1 MQYIFEAMTA
11 IQLKTLL
18 IHRISEINDV
28 SFLKALKTILDS
40 KTETG
45 VIQLTQEQLDDIIA
59 SKKEIEQGLFIENN
73 AFRKRSQTMAKRK
86 IVWSNRA
93 KIRLYA
99 ILDFYIVRNKSKVY
113 SIKLQKLISK
123 EVNLLLKQPDLGLKT
138 SEDTTRGLII
148 ENYIVYYEITD
159 DKIIIHTIW
168 DSRQNPDN
176 KIIK

>member
-1 MQYIFEAMTA
+1 
-11 IQLKTLL
+11 
-18 IHRISEINDV
+18 
-28 SFLKALKTILDS
+28 
-40 KTETG
+40 
-45 VIQLTQEQLDDIIA
+45 
-59 SKKEIEQGLFIENN
+59 
-73 AFRKRSQTMAKRK
+73 MAKRK
-86 IVWSNRA
+86 IVWSNKA

-123 EVNLLLKQPDLGLKT
+123 EINLLIKQPDLGLKT
-138 SEDTTRGLII
+138 SEETTRGLII

-168 DSRQNPDN
+168 GSRQNPDN

>member
-1 MQYIFEAMTA
+1 
-11 IQLKTLL
+11 
-18 IHRISEINDV
+18 
-28 SFLKALKTILDS
+28 
-40 KTETG
+40 
-45 VIQLTQEQLDDIIA
+45 
-59 SKKEIEQGLFIENN
+59 
-73 AFRKRSQTMAKRK
+73 MAQHK
-86 IVWSNRA
+86 IVWSDRA
-93 KIRLYA
+93 KIRLFA
-99 ILDFYIVRNKSKVY
+99 ILDFYIVRNNSKIY

-168 DSRQNPDN
+168 DSRQNPDS

>member
-1 MQYIFEAMTA
+1 
-11 IQLKTLL
+11 
-18 IHRISEINDV
+18 
-28 SFLKALKTILDS
+28 
-40 KTETG
+40 
-45 VIQLTQEQLDDIIA
+45 
-59 SKKEIEQGLFIENN
+59 
-73 AFRKRSQTMAKRK
+73 MAKRK

-138 SEDTTRGLII
+138 SEDSTRGLII
-148 ENYIVYYEITD
+148 ENYIVYYEIID

>member
-1 MQYIFEAMTA
+1 
-11 IQLKTLL
+11 
-18 IHRISEINDV
+18 
-28 SFLKALKTILDS
+28 
-40 KTETG
+40 
-45 VIQLTQEQLDDIIA
+45 
-59 SKKEIEQGLFIENN
+59 
-73 AFRKRSQTMAKRK
+73 MAKRK

-93 KIRLYA
+93 KIRLFS
-99 ILDFYIVRNKSKVY
+99 ILDFYIVRNNSKTY

-159 DKIIIHTIW
+159 DNIIIHTIW

-176 KIIK
+176 KTIK

>member
-1 MQYIFEAMTA
+1 
-11 IQLKTLL
+11 
-18 IHRISEINDV
+18 
-28 SFLKALKTILDS
+28 
-40 KTETG
+40 
-45 VIQLTQEQLDDIIA
+45 
-59 SKKEIEQGLFIENN
+59 
-73 AFRKRSQTMAKRK
+73 MAKRK

-93 KIRLYA
+93 KIRLFA
-99 ILDFYIVRNKSKVY
+99 ILDFYIVRNNSKTY

-148 ENYIVYYEITD
+148 ENYIVYCEITD

>member
-1 MQYIFEAMTA
+1 
-11 IQLKTLL
+11 
-18 IHRISEINDV
+18 
-28 SFLKALKTILDS
+28 
-40 KTETG
+40 
-45 VIQLTQEQLDDIIA
+45 
-59 SKKEIEQGLFIENN
+59 
-73 AFRKRSQTMAKRK
+73 MAKRK

-99 ILDFYIVRNKSKVY
+99 ILDFFIVRNKSKVY

-148 ENYIVYYEITD
+148 ENYIVYYEISG

-168 DSRQNPDN
+168 DSRQNPDD

>member
-1 MQYIFEAMTA
+1 
-11 IQLKTLL
+11 
-18 IHRISEINDV
+18 
-28 SFLKALKTILDS
+28 
-40 KTETG
+40 
-45 VIQLTQEQLDDIIA
+45 
-59 SKKEIEQGLFIENN
+59 
-73 AFRKRSQTMAKRK
+73 MAKRK

-93 KIRLYA
+93 KIRLFA

-138 SEDTTRGLII
+138 SEDSTRGLII

-159 DKIIIHTIW
+159 EKIIIHTIW

>member
-1 MQYIFEAMTA
+1 
-11 IQLKTLL
+11 
-18 IHRISEINDV
+18 
-28 SFLKALKTILDS
+28 
-40 KTETG
+40 
-45 VIQLTQEQLDDIIA
+45 
-59 SKKEIEQGLFIENN
+59 
-73 AFRKRSQTMAKRK
+73 MAKRK

-93 KIRLYA
+93 KIRLFA
-99 ILDFYIVRNKSKVY
+99 ILDFYIVRNNSKTY

-123 EVNLLLKQPDLGLKT
+123 EVNLLLKQSDLGLKT
-138 SEDTTRGLII
+138 SEDTIRGLII

>member
-1 MQYIFEAMTA
+1 
-11 IQLKTLL
+11 
-18 IHRISEINDV
+18 
-28 SFLKALKTILDS
+28 
-40 KTETG
+40 
-45 VIQLTQEQLDDIIA
+45 
-59 SKKEIEQGLFIENN
+59 
-73 AFRKRSQTMAKRK
+73 MAKRK

-99 ILDFYIVRNKSKVY
+99 ILDFYIVRNKSNVY

>member
-1 MQYIFEAMTA
+1 
-11 IQLKTLL
+11 
-18 IHRISEINDV
+18 
-28 SFLKALKTILDS
+28 
-40 KTETG
+40 
-45 VIQLTQEQLDDIIA
+45 
-59 SKKEIEQGLFIENN
+59 
-73 AFRKRSQTMAKRK
+73 MAKRK

-159 DKIIIHTIW
+159 DTIIIHTIW
-168 DSRQNPDN
+168 DCRQNPDD

>member
-1 MQYIFEAMTA
+1 
-11 IQLKTLL
+11 
-18 IHRISEINDV
+18 
-28 SFLKALKTILDS
+28 
-40 KTETG
+40 
-45 VIQLTQEQLDDIIA
+45 
-59 SKKEIEQGLFIENN
+59 
-73 AFRKRSQTMAKRK
+73 MAKRK

-99 ILDFYIVRNKSKVY
+99 ILDFYIKINKSKVY

-138 SEDTTRGLII
+138 SEETTRGLII
-148 ENYIVYYEITD
+148 QDYIVYYEISD

-168 DSRQNPDN
+168 DCRQNPDD

>member
-1 MQYIFEAMTA
+1 
-11 IQLKTLL
+11 
-18 IHRISEINDV
+18 
-28 SFLKALKTILDS
+28 
-40 KTETG
+40 
-45 VIQLTQEQLDDIIA
+45 
-59 SKKEIEQGLFIENN
+59 
-73 AFRKRSQTMAKRK
+73 MAKRK

-93 KIRLYA
+93 KIRLFA
-99 ILDFYIVRNKSKVY
+99 ILDFYIVRNNSKTY
-113 SIKLQKLISK
+113 SIKLQNLISK

-159 DKIIIHTIW
+159 DRIIIHTIW

>member
-1 MQYIFEAMTA
+1 
-11 IQLKTLL
+11 
-18 IHRISEINDV
+18 
-28 SFLKALKTILDS
+28 
-40 KTETG
+40 
-45 VIQLTQEQLDDIIA
+45 
-59 SKKEIEQGLFIENN
+59 
-73 AFRKRSQTMAKRK
+73 MAKRK

-123 EVNLLLKQPDLGLKT
+123 EVNLLLKQPDLGLRT

>member
-1 MQYIFEAMTA
+1 
-11 IQLKTLL
+11 
-18 IHRISEINDV
+18 
-28 SFLKALKTILDS
+28 
-40 KTETG
+40 
-45 VIQLTQEQLDDIIA
+45 
-59 SKKEIEQGLFIENN
+59 
-73 AFRKRSQTMAKRK
+73 MAKRK

-99 ILDFYIVRNKSKVY
+99 ILDFYAVRNKSKVY

-123 EVNLLLKQPDLGLKT
+123 EVKLLLKQPDLGLKT
-138 SEDTTRGLII
+138 SEDSTWGLII

-168 DSRQNPDN
+168 KNRQNTDN

>member
-1 MQYIFEAMTA
+1 
-11 IQLKTLL
+11 
-18 IHRISEINDV
+18 
-28 SFLKALKTILDS
+28 
-40 KTETG
+40 
-45 VIQLTQEQLDDIIA
+45 
-59 SKKEIEQGLFIENN
+59 
-73 AFRKRSQTMAKRK
+73 MAKRK

-93 KIRLYA
+93 KIRLFA
-99 ILDFYIVRNKSKVY
+99 ILDFYIVRNNSKTY

-138 SEDTTRGLII
+138 TEDTTRGLII

-159 DKIIIHTIW
+159 DRIIIHTIW

>member
-1 MQYIFEAMTA
+1 
-11 IQLKTLL
+11 
-18 IHRISEINDV
+18 
-28 SFLKALKTILDS
+28 
-40 KTETG
+40 
-45 VIQLTQEQLDDIIA
+45 
-59 SKKEIEQGLFIENN
+59 
-73 AFRKRSQTMAKRK
+73 MAKCK
-86 IVWSNRA
+86 IIWSNRA
-93 KIRLYA
+93 KIRLFA
-99 ILDFYIVRNKSKVY
+99 ILDFYILRNNSKTY

>member
-1 MQYIFEAMTA
+1 M
-11 IQLKTLL
+11 
-18 IHRISEINDV
+18 V
-28 SFLKALKTILDS
+28 
-40 KTETG
+40 
-45 VIQLTQEQLDDIIA
+45 
-59 SKKEIEQGLFIENN
+59 
-73 AFRKRSQTMAKRK
+73 KRK

>member
-1 MQYIFEAMTA
+1 
-11 IQLKTLL
+11 
-18 IHRISEINDV
+18 
-28 SFLKALKTILDS
+28 
-40 KTETG
+40 
-45 VIQLTQEQLDDIIA
+45 
-59 SKKEIEQGLFIENN
+59 
-73 AFRKRSQTMAKRK
+73 MAKRK

-148 ENYIVYYEITD
+148 ENYIVYYEISE

-168 DSRQNPDN
+168 DCRQNPDD